1 MNKYLLGGIVTAAIV
16 AIAPAIGQMPA
27 PAPVAPQAQ
36 NQSARQG
43 RMSVQTRAE
52 VAAHVRT
59 MFDRLDSNRDGSI
72 TKAEGEAVKANRGE
86 RAGKRMERHG
96 GAGGQMADR
105 GAMFDRMDANRDG
118 AISRDEFTK
127 GREMRIE
134 RKVVMNGAPGAPD
147 GAMGEHRGMMKKHG
161 MGAGMGGGM
170 GGHMM
175 KMADLNKDGRVSLQ
189 EATTSALQHFD
200 MVDTNR
206 DGRITPEE
214 RKAMHQKMMQEHGR
228 NAG

>member
-1 MNKYLLGGIVTAAIV
+1 MNKYLLGGVVAAAMV
-16 AIAPAIGQMPA
+16 GIAPAIGQMPA

-72 TKAEGEAVKANRGE
+72 TKAESEAAKAKPGDG
-86 RAGKRMERHG
+86 AGKRMQHG

-118 AISRDEFTK
+118 SISRDEFA
-127 GREMRIE
+127 RAPMRGGA
-134 RKVVMNGAPGAPD
+134 NGSA
-147 GAMGEHRGMMKKHG
+147 KHG
-161 MGAGMGGGM
+161 MRAGLGSMGGQM
-170 GGHMM
+170 FE
-175 KMADLNKDGRVSLQ
+175 MADANRDGRVTLQ
-189 EATTSALQHFD
+189 EATNAALRHFD
-200 MVDTNR
+200 TADVNR
-206 DGRITPEE
+206 DGRLTPEE
-214 RKAMHQKMMQEHGR
+214 RMQMHQRMRAEHKPG
-228 NAG
+228 